1 MEDEKNEVPA
11 SPENGE
17 EASPP
22 AYRGLYGKLNIPV
35 KVLDAIIILCIVVI
49 VAVVVIEM
57 QHPGFTVN
65 FDSKGGTDV
74 ASQTHMSGELLDE
87 PEAPTREGYRFVGWF
102 RDTACTEAWQFDSDT
117 VEDDMTLYAAWEKIE

>member
-1 MEDEKNEVPA
+1 MEDEQIENPA
-11 SPENGE
+11 PSEGE
-17 EASPP
+17 EETSAP

-57 QHPGFTVN
+57 RHPGFTVN

-87 PEAPTREGYRFVGWF
+87 PEVPTREGYRFVGWF
-102 RDTACTEAWQFDSDT
+102 RDASCTEAWLLESDT
-117 VEDDMTLYAAWEKIE
+117 VEGDMTLYAAWEKIE